1 MILLRTKC
9 TINQDFTA
17 EELRTQLIDTMNS
30 IVRIQDFSFLHVCS
44 QGLEWASTTSCEHPS
59 EFDVNCDIK
68 WLDANLPADQ
78 LLSVKEI
85 AYKGE
90 AFAEIFQTFPN
101 SYIIKV
107 LREKGHTKSYTYTML
122 HLDTKPSFSNK
133 FNMENANLM
142 NTMTDLY
149 IRYTDLVLQ
158 HSFSLKLTY
167 FEEFLDE

>member
-1 MILLRTKC
+1 M
-9 TINQDFTA
+9 
-17 EELRTQLIDTMNS
+17 
-30 IVRIQDFSFLHVCS
+30 
-44 QGLEWASTTSCEHPS
+44 
-59 EFDVNCDIK
+59 
-68 WLDANLPADQ
+68 PADQ

-85 AYKGE
+85 GYKGE

-107 LREKGHTKSYTYTML
+107 LREKGHTKAYTYTIL